1 MKKEVLILSIL
12 ALAGVLLF
20 GCKSAEEITAPETEM
35 PETETPEVPTEEP
48 TTPAPE
54 TPETETPAETEMPEE
69 TTAETPT
76 ELLSDFVC
84 DETKGVIEATL
95 TNIYDKSLTI
105 GDDIKIDYF
114 GKYPVDNPG
123 CEKIELAPGEST
135 KCINLNG
142 NNRVTPRIFIVVKVN
157 GERHKYRFNC
167 EEYAPTKEE
176 TTEETAEETGT
187 TESTTE

>member
-20 GCKSAEEITAPETEM
+20 GCKPAEEITAPEMPEM
-35 PETETPEVPTEEP
+35 PETETPEAPAEEAVPEAPTETAEEAVE
-48 TTPAPE
+48 TTAPE
-54 TPETETPAETEMPEE
+54 TPTEV
-69 TTAETPT
+69 
-76 ELLSDFVC
+76 LSGFVC
-84 DETKGVIEATL
+84 DKVKGVIEATL

-105 GDDIKIDYF
+105 SDDIKILYS
-114 GKYPVDNPG
+114 GSLLPIDNPG
-123 CEKIELAPGEST
+123 CEKTELAPGEST
-135 KCINLNG
+135 RCTNLNG
-142 NNRVTPRIFIVVKVN
+142 NNKVTPRIFILVKVN

-176 TTEETAEETGT
+176 TAEETGT